1 MKRRVVITGIG
12 MVSPLGNTVNESWEN
27 AKVGQNGID
36 FIKRINTDHLDVKIA
51 GEVKDLDIQEILGKR
66 ESKRMDRFSQLGL
79 IATMEAVEDS
89 KIPITDENR
98 DRFGVYFTS
107 GVGGLE
113 TIEKEREKG
122 LTKGHNRISPF
133 FIPMAIINLLAGQ
146 IAIKYGLKGICTSP
160 VTACAASTNAIGDA
174 FRAIKDGYLDAA
186 IAGGAEASICD
197 LGLSGFYVMRAL
209 SDSDDPSSASTPFD
223 LNRSGFVMGEG
234 SGALVLE
241 EYESAVKRGAK
252 IHAEIIGYGATCDAN
267 HITAPVEGG
276 LGAAN
281 CMKNAMIEGE
291 VNSKEIDYINAHGTS
306 TPLNDKTE
314 TAAIKNALGENA
326 NKVSISSTK
335 SMTGHLLGAS
345 GAVEAIFTIKAV
357 EDGFIPP
364 TINYK
369 TKDPEC
375 DLDYTTNQGKER
387 EVKYAMSNSLGFGGH
402 NATLLF
408 KKVI

>member
-314 TAAIKNALGENA
+314 TAAIKNALGENV